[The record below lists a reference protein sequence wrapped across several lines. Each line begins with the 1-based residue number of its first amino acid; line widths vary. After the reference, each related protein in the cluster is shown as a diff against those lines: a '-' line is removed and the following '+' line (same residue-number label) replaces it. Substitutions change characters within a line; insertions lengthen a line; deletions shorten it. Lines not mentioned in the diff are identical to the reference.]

1 MLPFP
6 WSRAHASINHNINTI
21 IILPPGT
28 KDYAK
33 ASKAPRRPACS
44 ARRGLAVHG
53 DWRGAPAAVSIGEGG
68 EGSRLTSRNEPRARP
83 RATACLMDGS
93 IAMACLMD
101 AAGCESA
108 TRVEGWRPPSGSGY
122 SAAGP
127 RGARA
132 LSVTHVSG
140 RPPRPTTASDP
151 PWLPMTWW
159 GRGAPL
165 AFSVLLCAAHRT
177 AGIR

>member
-1 MLPFP
+1 MIAAADTAYHEQPRAGAAPPSERESDPRTRPIPRPPSPHLSMLPFP

-83 RATACLMDGS
+83 RPTAWPQQRS
-93 IAMACLMD
+93 IVN
-101 AAGCESA
+101 S
-108 TRVEGWRPPSGSGY
+108 
-122 SAAGP
+122 
-127 RGARA
+127 
-132 LSVTHVSG
+132 
-140 RPPRPTTASDP
+140 
-151 PWLPMTWW
+151 
-159 GRGAPL
+159 
-165 AFSVLLCAAHRT
+165 
-177 AGIR
+177 